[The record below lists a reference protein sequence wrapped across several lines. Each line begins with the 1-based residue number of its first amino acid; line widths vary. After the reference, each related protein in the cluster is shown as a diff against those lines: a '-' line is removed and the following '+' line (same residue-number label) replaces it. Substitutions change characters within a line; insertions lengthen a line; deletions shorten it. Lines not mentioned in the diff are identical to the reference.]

1 MAPKKVKPLT
11 LASDKSIQPD
21 DLKGKQMAKILTIDD
36 SKTIRDL
43 MVHILTE
50 AGHEVT
56 TAEDGVIALAVVR
69 ESDFTFDLALVDVNM
84 PNMGGLSLVSK
95 LRRIEEYKFVPMI
108 MVTTET
114 SDYKKNKAK
123 TFGAT
128 GWLTKPF
135 TAERLL
141 AAVNKVTS

>member
-1 MAPKKVKPLT
+1 
-11 LASDKSIQPD
+11 
-21 DLKGKQMAKILTIDD
+21 MAKILTVDD
-36 SKTIRDL
+36 SKAIRDL

-56 TAEDGVIALAVVR
+56 TAVDGVDALAIAR
-69 ESDFTFDLALVDVNM
+69 QNSFDLALLDVNM
-84 PNMGGLSLVSK
+84 PNMSGLSLVSK
-95 LRRIEEYKFVPMI
+95 LRRLDEYQYTPMI

-123 TFGAT
+123 SSGAT

-141 AAVNKVTS
+141 AAVGKVTG

>member
-1 MAPKKVKPLT
+1 
-11 LASDKSIQPD
+11 
-21 DLKGKQMAKILTIDD
+21 MAKILTIDD
-36 SKTIRDL
+36 SKAIRDL
-43 MVHILTE
+43 MVHILTS

-56 TAEDGVIALAVVR
+56 TAEDGVKALAIVR
-69 ESDFTFDLALVDVNM
+69 ECGFVFDLALVDVNM

-95 LRRIEEYKFVPMI
+95 LRRIPEYQYTPMI

-114 SDYKKNKAK
+114 SEYKKNKAK
-123 TFGAT
+123 TSGAT

-141 AAVNKVTS
+141 AAVNKVTG